1 MVRGLRVS
9 FGIILLS
16 LSFVLFLGSNGSI
29 TGAFIGA
36 MPSGSTSVFAV
47 VAAMASG
54 VIFASSIGSNLRVRS
69 VIGKDKTL
77 VKLAEE
83 ATENTR
89 AQSGLDSLTNKLV
102 KGHTPGRIRH
112 INDTDVF
119 YVGKD
124 DARLYYRQV
133 HGGYDIVAKSKKGKN
148 QDQVIRKLHDIYK
161 K

>member
-1 MVRGLRVS
+1 MVRWFRVTW
-9 FGIILLS
+9 GIILLAF
-16 LSFVLFLGSNGSI
+16 SFFLFLGSNVSM

-36 MPSGSTSVFAV
+36 MPSGSTSVFAI
-47 VAAMASG
+47 VAAMVSG
-54 VIFASSIGSNLRVRS
+54 VIFASSIGTNLRVRS

-83 ATENTR
+83 ATNNSR
-89 AQSGLDSLTNKLV
+89 AQTGLDSLTNKLV

-148 QDQVIRKLHDIYK
+148 QDQVIHKLHKIYK